1 MARKTQKQ
9 LANILELS
17 KEIKKHISTYIYVRI
32 YVCMYMHKC
41 CGFKD
46 PDRPKVSAPKKR
58 ILREKVSFSA
68 AAVNLGRKSR
78 TRELF

>member
-1 MARKTQKQ
+1 M
-9 LANILELS
+9 
-17 KEIKKHISTYIYVRI
+17 YVG
-32 YVCMYMHKC
+32 MYMHKC

-78 TRELF
+78 TREFF